1 MVRLDAD
8 ERAAK
13 MSVPPE
19 LLSPSEVRHYL
30 ENLPEWW
37 AAVGPDD
44 RKALAETLFAKIRVL
59 GLRRAVIEPT
69 PEAVA
74 RGLPQAFGLDEV
86 EMVGAR
92 GDKPPLGTLMSRP
105 LCR

>member
-13 MSVPPE
+13 VSVPPE

-37 AAVGPDD
+37 AAVAPDD

-59 GLRRAVIEPT
+59 GLRKAAYRADARSGRART
-69 PEAVA
+69 PASL
-74 RGLPQAFGLDEV
+74 R
-86 EMVGAR
+86 
-92 GDKPPLGTLMSRP
+92 T
-105 LCR
+105 C